1 LNINRH
7 FLTHSMPMRTADADD
22 DGTRALAT
30 RLDKHTT
37 ACAHSTSTTT
47 TCAIVDGTRA
57 CEYER
62 IVTRACPGQA
72 PEIISRV
79 TRATD
84 GDGGAFDD
92 GGAFGDATRAL
103 GAMREAFARTD
114 ATRGVFEAFAREAA
128 RAIASTTTLDDAGSG
143 LSERDVA
150 RQGARGNGCFDGPRA
165 TTTTTTTGVMG
176 DDDAG
181 AAFGAREAFAAL
193 GAAARFVAAAADAAA
208 DMRAVESMAT
218 TSAAEEEDETKR
230 IEP

>member
-1 LNINRH
+1 
-7 FLTHSMPMRTADADD
+7 MRTADADD

-79 TRATD
+79 TRTAD
-84 GDGGAFDD
+84 GDATRAFDD
-92 GGAFGDATRAL
+92 VGAFGDATRAF
-103 GAMREAFARTD
+103 GAMREAFARAD

-128 RAIASTTTLDDAGSG
+128 RAIASTTMTDDAGSG
-143 LSERDVA
+143 VSERGVA
-150 RQGARGNGCFDGPRA
+150 RQGARGDGIFDAARA
-165 TTTTTTTGVMG
+165 TTTTTTTTGAMR

-181 AAFGAREAFAAL
+181 AAFGARDAFAAL

-230 IEP
+230 IER